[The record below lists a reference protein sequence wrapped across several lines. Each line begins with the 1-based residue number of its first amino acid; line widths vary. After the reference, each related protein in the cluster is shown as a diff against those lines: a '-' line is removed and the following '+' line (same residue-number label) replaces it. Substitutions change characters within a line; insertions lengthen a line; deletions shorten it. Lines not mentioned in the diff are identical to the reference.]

1 MDKSIYNLPNALT
14 IFRFPAGLALLW
26 LLMQYNTPEVGNVG
40 KGWVSILITVFA
52 ILAFLSDFYDGKLAR
67 KYGIV
72 TNFGKM
78 LDPVA
83 DSMLFTLLML
93 GVAMSPRFDVPIW
106 FTVIM
111 LYREAGVQIMRRY
124 AAVGGVVLMAGWAGK
139 AKMFVQC
146 IGMGALAILLFIDD
160 MNILSVTDTVLS
172 EFAWWASALSAIV
185 GLISL
190 VLYIKQLPEMMK
202 EQAGK

>member
-1 MDKSIYNLPNALT
+1 MDRKIYNIPNALT
-14 IFRFPAGLALLW
+14 VFRFPAGLCLLW
-26 LLMQYNTPEVGNVG
+26 LLMQYGDPESGIAG
-40 KGWVSILITVFA
+40 KAWVSILIALVA
-52 ILAFLSDFYDGKLAR
+52 VMAFLSDFFDGRLAR

-93 GVAMSPRFDVPIW
+93 GLAMSPRFQVTIW

-146 IGMGALAILLFIDD
+146 IGMGCLALLLLVADL
-160 MNILSVTDTVLS
+160 NIINIPEIVLS
-172 EFAWWASALSAIV
+172 EFAWWASALSAVV

-190 VLYIKQLPEMMK
+190 FLYLKQLPEMML
-202 EQAGK
+202 EQSGK

>member
-1 MDKSIYNLPNALT
+1 MDNNIYNLPNALT
-14 IFRFPAGLALLW
+14 VFRFPAGVVLLW
-26 LLMQYNTPEVGNVG
+26 LLMQYGSADTADPGRI
-40 KGWVSILITVFA
+40 WVSVLIAIFA
-52 ILAFLSDFYDGKLAR
+52 VLAFLSDLYDGKLAR
-67 KYGIV
+67 SRGIV

-93 GVAMSPRFDVPIW
+93 GLAMSPRFNITIW

-111 LYREAGVQIMRRY
+111 LYREAGVQILRRY

-146 IGMGALAILLFIDD
+146 IGMGVLAFMLLVSD
-160 MNILSVTDTVLS
+160 LSIIKIPEVIIV
-172 EFAWWASALSAIV
+172 EFAWWASALSAVV

-190 VLYIKQLPEMMK
+190 FLYIKQLPEMMK